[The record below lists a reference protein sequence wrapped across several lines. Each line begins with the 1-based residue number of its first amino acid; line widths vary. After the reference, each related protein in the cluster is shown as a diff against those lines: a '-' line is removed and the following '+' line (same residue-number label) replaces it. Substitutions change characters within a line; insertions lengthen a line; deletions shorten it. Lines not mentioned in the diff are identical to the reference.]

1 MDPDILVGI
10 FIGLIIWFL
19 VRYLFAQGGKG
30 PSTHLT
36 VAAGGGRPPATSI
49 IRRAIP
55 LRCPH
60 TTRSQR
66 QG

>member
-19 VRYLFAQGGKG
+19 VRYLCAQGGKG
-30 PSTHLT
+30 PSTHQRLQPEE
-36 VAAGGGRPPATSI
+36 ADPPATSI

-60 TTRSQR
+60 TTRSHY

>member
-19 VRYLFAQGGKG
+19 VRYLCAQGGKG

-36 VAAGGGRPPATSI
+36 VAAGGGRPPCDIYYSSGDS
-49 IRRAIP
+49 
-55 LRCPH
+55 
-60 TTRSQR
+60 SQMPAYHA
-66 QG
+66 